1 MSFSI
6 AAPITKVRVLIGV
19 VLVCSSLDTLAA
31 EPVLT
36 ARPGVCILDD
46 PKKAPCVMAVELAW
60 NNNGAGNFCLHSSQ
74 SSEALQCWSSANRGQ
89 RHAELSSRENVSF
102 WLQEVP
108 DDKHLAEITIR
119 IVSLSQRNPQRR
131 RRRHVWNVL

>member
-1 MSFSI
+1 MSFSRI
-6 AAPITKVRVLIGV
+6 FAASRLTSTLGIV
-19 VLVCSSLDTLAA
+19 VASFSLNALAA

-36 ARPGVCILDD
+36 ARPGVCLLER
-46 PKKAPCVMAVELAW
+46 PGNSPCVMAVELSW
-60 NNNGAGNFCLHSSQ
+60 NSNGPGDYCLYSSQ
-74 SSEALQCWSSANRGQ
+74 SDAAIACWTSAIVGQ
-89 RHAELSSRENVSF
+89 QHAELASRENVSF

-108 DDKHLAEITIR
+108 DDQHLAEITVR